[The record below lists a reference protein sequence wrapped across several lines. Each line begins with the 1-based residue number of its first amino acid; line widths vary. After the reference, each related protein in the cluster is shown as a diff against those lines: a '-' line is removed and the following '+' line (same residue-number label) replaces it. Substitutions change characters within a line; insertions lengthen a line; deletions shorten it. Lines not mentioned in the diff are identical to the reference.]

1 MNRPPRILL
10 GLFALGALAACSK
23 SDEKPPEVIRPVL
36 SVVVEPRTTQTFGFA
51 GSIEPQI
58 SADLAFRLLGRVV
71 SRDVKVGDIVSK
83 GTTIAA
89 LDPTALELA
98 VQAATAELSNA
109 EAQFANAAASEE
121 RQRQL
126 LASANTTQAVFDAAQ
141 QARKAAEAN
150 VERAKAALAKSQE
163 QLGYAR
169 LFSDFDGVVTA
180 VGAEVG
186 QTVSAGQTVVTVARS
201 DLREAVVD
209 IPDQLTGDL
218 TAGTPFQVILQ
229 SLPTIET
236 EAKLREIAPQAE
248 GSTRTRRVKLT
259 LTDPPQAFRLGSTVT
274 ATRMTKVVPT
284 IELPMSALLEKDGAD
299 KVWIVDPQT
308 SSVSAKEIKVAAKG
322 AATFTVAEG
331 LEAGMRVVTAGVH
344 SLSEG
349 QRSKCRRAASDEG
362 LQSVRLGAQPP
373 LHGLV
378 FHAGLRGGRHLLLSQ
393 SRS

>member
-349 QRSKCRRAASDEG
+349 QKVKVPEG
-362 LQSVRLGAQPP
+362 GV
-373 LHGLV
+373 
-378 FHAGLRGGRHLLLSQ
+378 
-393 SRS
+393 

>member
-1 MNRPPRILL
+1 MNRLPRIVL

-23 SDEKPPEVIRPVL
+23 SDEKPPEIIRPVL
-36 SVVVEPRTTQTFGFA
+36 SVVVEPRTTETFGFA
-51 GSIEPQI
+51 GSVEPQV

-71 SRDVKVGDIVSK
+71 SRDVKVGDIVTK

-98 VQAATAELSNA
+98 VQAAKAELSNA

-126 LASANTTQAVFDAAQ
+126 LASANASQAVFDAAQ
-141 QARKAAEAN
+141 QARKAAEAS
-150 VERAKAALAKSQE
+150 VERARASLAKSQE

-209 IPDQLTGDL
+209 IPDQLIGDL

-229 SLPTIET
+229 SLPTIQT

-248 GSTRTRRVKLT
+248 GSTRTRRVRLT

-274 ATRMTKVVPT
+274 ATRVTKVAPT
-284 IELPMSALLEKDGAD
+284 IELPMSALFEKNGSD

-308 SSVSAKEIKVAAKG
+308 SSVSTRDIKIASRNG
-322 AATFTVAEG
+322 GTFTVAEG

-344 SLSEG
+344 SLSQGQKVRVPEG
-349 QRSKCRRAASDEG
+349 G
-362 LQSVRLGAQPP
+362 V
-373 LHGLV
+373 
-378 FHAGLRGGRHLLLSQ
+378 
-393 SRS
+393 

>member
-1 MNRPPRILL
+1 MSRLPRLLL
-10 GLFALGALAACSK
+10 GVIALGALAACSK
-23 SDEKPPEVIRPVL
+23 SEEKPPEIIRPVL
-36 SVVVEPRTTQTFGFA
+36 SVVVEPRTTQVFGFA
-51 GSIEPQI
+51 GSVEPQV

-71 SRDVKVGDIVSK
+71 SRDVNVGDIVSK

-89 LDPTALELA
+89 LDPTALELS
-98 VQAATAELSNA
+98 VQAAKAELSNA
-109 EAQFANAAASEE
+109 EAQLANAAASEE

-141 QARKAAEAN
+141 QARKAAEAS
-150 VERAKAALAKSQE
+150 VERAKASLAKSQE

-186 QTVSAGQTVVTVARS
+186 QTVSPGQTVVTVARS
-201 DLREAVVD
+201 DPREAVVD

-229 SLPTIET
+229 SLPTIRT

-248 GSTRTRRVKLT
+248 GSTRTRRVRLT

-274 ATRMTKVVPT
+274 ATRMTTVEPT
-284 IELPMSALLEKDGAD
+284 IELPLSALFQRNGSDR
-299 KVWIVDPQT
+299 VWVVDAQT
-308 SSVSAKEIKVAAKG
+308 SSVSTREIKVASRNG
-322 AATFTVAEG
+322 GTFTVAQG

-344 SLSEG
+344 SLTEG
-349 QRSKCRRAASDEG
+349 QKVKLPAGGAS
-362 LQSVRLGAQPP
+362 
-373 LHGLV
+373 
-378 FHAGLRGGRHLLLSQ
+378 
-393 SRS
+393 

>member
-1 MNRPPRILL
+1 MNRLPRIML

-23 SDEKPPEVIRPVL
+23 SEEKPPEIIRPVL

-51 GSIEPQI
+51 GSVEPQI

-98 VQAATAELSNA
+98 VQAAKAELSNA

-141 QARKAAEAN
+141 QARKAAEAG

-218 TAGTPFQVILQ
+218 TTGTPFQVILQ

-236 EAKLREIAPQAE
+236 QAKLREIAPQAE

-274 ATRMTKVVPT
+274 ATRVTKVAPT
-284 IELPMSALLEKDGAD
+284 IELPMSALLEKNGAD

-308 SSVSAKEIKVAAKG
+308 SSVSTKEIKVTAKG
-322 AATFTVAEG
+322 AATFIVAEG

-349 QRSKCRRAASDEG
+349 QKVKVPEG
-362 LQSVRLGAQPP
+362 GV
-373 LHGLV
+373 
-378 FHAGLRGGRHLLLSQ
+378 
-393 SRS
+393 

>member
-1 MNRPPRILL
+1 MSRLRPILL
-10 GLFALGALAACSK
+10 GVLTLGTLASCSK
-23 SDEKPPEVIRPVL
+23 SDEKPPEIIRPVL
-36 SVVVEPRTTQTFGFA
+36 SKVIEPRTTQVFGFA
-51 GSIEPQI
+51 GSIEPQV
-58 SADLAFRLLGRVV
+58 SAELAFRLLGRVV
-71 SRDVKVGDIVSK
+71 SRDVNVGDIVSK

-98 VQAATAELSNA
+98 VQGAKAELSNA

-141 QARKAAEAN
+141 QARKAAQAG
-150 VERAKAALAKSQE
+150 VERAKASLAKSQE

-186 QTVSAGQTVVTVARS
+186 QTVSPGQAVVTVARS

-218 TAGTPFQVILQ
+218 AAGTPFQVILQ
-229 SLPTIET
+229 SLPTIQT
-236 EAKLREIAPQAE
+236 EAKLREIAPQSE

-259 LTDPPQAFRLGSTVT
+259 LTDPPQSFRLGSTVT
-274 ATRMTKVVPT
+274 ATRMTKVAPT
-284 IELPMSALLEKDGAD
+284 IELPLSALLEKDGSD
-299 KVWIVDPQT
+299 RVWIVNPET
-308 SSVSAKEIKVAAKG
+308 SSVSAREIKIASKNGDA
-322 AATFTVAEG
+322 FTVAEG

-349 QRSKCRRAASDEG
+349 QKVKVPEGGAS
-362 LQSVRLGAQPP
+362 
-373 LHGLV
+373 
-378 FHAGLRGGRHLLLSQ
+378 
-393 SRS
+393 

>member
-1 MNRPPRILL
+1 MRRLPHLML
-10 GLFALGALAACSK
+10 GLFALGTLVSCSK
-23 SDEKPPEVIRPVL
+23 SEEKPPEIIRPVL
-36 SVVVEPRTTQTFGFA
+36 SIVIEPRTTQTFGFA
-51 GSIEPQI
+51 GSVEPQV

-71 SRDVKVGDIVSK
+71 SRDVNVGDIVSK

-98 VQAATAELSNA
+98 VQAAKAELSNT
-109 EAQFANAAASEE
+109 EAQFANAAGSEE

-126 LASANTTQAVFDAAQ
+126 LAAANTTQAAFDAAE
-141 QARKAAEAN
+141 QARKAAEAG
-150 VERAKAALAKSQE
+150 VERAKASLAKSQE

-180 VGAEVG
+180 TGAEVG
-186 QTVSAGQTVVTVARS
+186 QTVSPGQTVVTVARS

-209 IPDQLTGDL
+209 IPDQLIGDL

-229 SLPTIET
+229 SQPTIQT

-248 GSTRTRRVKLT
+248 GSTRTRRVRLT
-259 LTDPPQAFRLGSTVT
+259 LTDPPRAFRLGSTVT
-274 ATRMTKVVPT
+274 ATRVTKVTPT
-284 IELPMSALLEKDGAD
+284 IELPMSALFEGDGVD
-299 KVWIVDPQT
+299 KVWIVDAQT
-308 SSVSAKEIKVAAKG
+308 SSVNAKEIKVAAKG

-349 QRSKCRRAASDEG
+349 QKVRVPEG
-362 LQSVRLGAQPP
+362 GV
-373 LHGLV
+373 
-378 FHAGLRGGRHLLLSQ
+378 
-393 SRS
+393 

>member
-1 MNRPPRILL
+1 MNRPVML

-23 SDEKPPEVIRPVL
+23 SEEKPPEVIRPVL
-36 SVVVEPRTTQTFGFA
+36 SMVVEPRTTQTFGFA
-51 GSIEPQI
+51 GSVEPQV

-98 VQAATAELSNA
+98 VQAAKAELSNA

-126 LASANTTQAVFDAAQ
+126 LASANASQAVFDTAQ

-150 VERAKAALAKSQE
+150 VERAKASLAKSQE

-236 EAKLREIAPQAE
+236 QAKLREIAPQAE

-274 ATRMTKVVPT
+274 ATRVTKVAPT
-284 IELPMSALLEKDGAD
+284 IELPISALLEKNGAD

-308 SSVSAKEIKVAAKG
+308 SSVSTKEIKVAAKG

-349 QRSKCRRAASDEG
+349 QKVKVPEG
-362 LQSVRLGAQPP
+362 GV
-373 LHGLV
+373 
-378 FHAGLRGGRHLLLSQ
+378 
-393 SRS
+393 

>member
-1 MNRPPRILL
+1 MRRLPRILL
-10 GLFALGALAACSK
+10 LFALGALASCSK
-23 SDEKPPEVIRPVL
+23 SDEKPPEIIRPVL
-36 SVVVEPRTTQTFGFA
+36 SVVVEPQTSQTFGFA
-51 GSIEPQI
+51 GSVEPQV

-71 SRDVKVGDIVSK
+71 SRDVNVGDIVSK

-98 VQAATAELSNA
+98 VQAAKAELSNA

-126 LASANTTQAVFDAAQ
+126 LASANTSQAVFDAAQ
-141 QARKAAEAN
+141 QARKAAEAG
-150 VERAKAALAKSQE
+150 VERAKASLAKSQE

-209 IPDQLTGDL
+209 IPDQLVGDL
-218 TAGTPFQVILQ
+218 TTGTPFQVILQ
-229 SLPTIET
+229 SLPTIQT
-236 EAKLREIAPQAE
+236 EAKLREIAPQSE

-259 LTDPPQAFRLGSTVT
+259 LTNPPQAFRLGSTVT
-274 ATRMTKVVPT
+274 ATRVAKVMPT
-284 IELPMSALLEKDGAD
+284 IELPMSALLEKDGVD

-308 SSVSAKEIKVAAKG
+308 SSVSVKEIKVAAKG

-349 QRSKCRRAASDEG
+349 QKVKVPEG
-362 LQSVRLGAQPP
+362 GV
-373 LHGLV
+373 
-378 FHAGLRGGRHLLLSQ
+378 
-393 SRS
+393 

>member
-1 MNRPPRILL
+1 MNRPVML

-23 SDEKPPEVIRPVL
+23 SEEKPPEVIRPVL
-36 SVVVEPRTTQTFGFA
+36 SIVVEPRTTQTFGFA
-51 GSIEPQI
+51 GSVEPQV

-98 VQAATAELSNA
+98 VQAAKAELSNA

-126 LASANTTQAVFDAAQ
+126 LASANASQAVFDTAQ

-150 VERAKAALAKSQE
+150 VERAKASLAKSQE

-236 EAKLREIAPQAE
+236 QAKLREIAPQAE

-274 ATRMTKVVPT
+274 ATRVTKVAPT
-284 IELPMSALLEKDGAD
+284 IELPISALLEKNGAD

-308 SSVSAKEIKVAAKG
+308 SSVSTKEIKVAAKG

-349 QRSKCRRAASDEG
+349 QKVKVPEG
-362 LQSVRLGAQPP
+362 GV
-373 LHGLV
+373 
-378 FHAGLRGGRHLLLSQ
+378 
-393 SRS
+393 

>member
-1 MNRPPRILL
+1 MKRLLPVLL
-10 GLFALGALAACSK
+10 GLAALSACSK
-23 SDEKPPEVIRPVL
+23 SDEKPPQIVRPVL

-51 GSIEPQI
+51 GSVEPQV

-98 VQAATAELSNA
+98 VQAAKAELSNA

-126 LASANTTQAVFDAAQ
+126 LAAANTSQSVFDAAQ
-141 QARKAAEAN
+141 QARKAAEAS
-150 VERAKAALAKSQE
+150 VERAKASLAKSQE

-186 QTVSAGQTVVTVARS
+186 QTVSPGQTIVTVARS

-209 IPDQLTGDL
+209 IPDRLTGDL
-218 TAGTPFQVILQ
+218 SAGTPFQVILQ
-229 SLPTIET
+229 SLPTIQT
-236 EAKLREIAPQAE
+236 EAKLREIAPQSE

-259 LTDPPQAFRLGSTVT
+259 LTEPPQAFRLGSTVT

-284 IELPMSALLEKDGAD
+284 IELPISALLEKNGSE
-299 KVWIVDPQT
+299 KVWIVDPKT
-308 SSVSAKEIKVAAKG
+308 SSVSAHDIKVASKNG
-322 AATFTVAEG
+322 GTFTVADG
-331 LEAGMRVVTAGVH
+331 LDAGMRVVTAGVH
-344 SLSEG
+344 SLVDGQKVKVLEG
-349 QRSKCRRAASDEG
+349 GAS
-362 LQSVRLGAQPP
+362 
-373 LHGLV
+373 
-378 FHAGLRGGRHLLLSQ
+378 
-393 SRS
+393 

>member
-1 MNRPPRILL
+1 
-10 GLFALGALAACSK
+10 
-23 SDEKPPEVIRPVL
+23 
-36 SVVVEPRTTQTFGFA
+36 VVVEPRTTQTFGFA
-51 GSIEPQI
+51 GSVEPQF

-98 VQAATAELSNA
+98 VQAAKAELSNA

-126 LASANTTQAVFDAAQ
+126 LAAANTSQAVFDAAQ
-141 QARKAAEAN
+141 QARQAAEAG

-209 IPDQLTGDL
+209 IPDRLTGDL
-218 TAGTPFQVILQ
+218 PAGTPFQVILQ
-229 SLPTIET
+229 SLPTIQT

-248 GSTRTRRVKLT
+248 GSTRTRRVRLT
-259 LTDPPQAFRLGSTVT
+259 LTDPPTAFRLGSTVT
-274 ATRMTKVVPT
+274 ATRMTKVAPT
-284 IELPMSALLEKDGAD
+284 IELPLSALLEKNGAD
-299 KVWIVDPQT
+299 KVWIVDPKT
-308 SSVSAKEIKVAAKG
+308 SSVSTREIKVIAKG
-322 AATFTVAEG
+322 ATTFTVAEG

-344 SLSEG
+344 SLTEG
-349 QRSKCRRAASDEG
+349 QK
-362 LQSVRLGAQPP
+362 VRVP
-373 LHGLV
+373 
-378 FHAGLRGGRHLLLSQ
+378 AGEAT
-393 SRS
+393 

>member
-1 MNRPPRILL
+1 ML
-10 GLFALGALAACSK
+10 GLFALGTLVSCSK
-23 SDEKPPEVIRPVL
+23 SEEKPPEIIRPVL
-36 SVVVEPRTTQTFGFA
+36 SVVIEPRTTQTFGFA
-51 GSIEPQI
+51 GSVEPQV

-71 SRDVKVGDIVSK
+71 SRDVNVGDIVSK

-98 VQAATAELSNA
+98 AQAAKAELSNA

-126 LASANTTQAVFDAAQ
+126 LAAANTSQAVFDSAQ
-141 QARKAAEAN
+141 QARKAAEAG
-150 VERAKAALAKSQE
+150 VERAKASLAKSQE

-180 VGAEVG
+180 TGAEVG
-186 QTVSAGQTVVTVARS
+186 QTVSPGQTVVTVARS

-209 IPDQLTGDL
+209 IPDQLIGDL

-229 SLPTIET
+229 SLPTIQT

-248 GSTRTRRVKLT
+248 GSTRTRRVRLT

-274 ATRMTKVVPT
+274 ATRVTKVAPT
-284 IELPMSALLEKDGAD
+284 IELPMSALLERDGVD
-299 KVWIVDPQT
+299 KVWVVDPQT
-308 SSVSAKEIKVAAKG
+308 SSVNAREIKVAAKG

-349 QRSKCRRAASDEG
+349 QKVKVPEG
-362 LQSVRLGAQPP
+362 GV
-373 LHGLV
+373 
-378 FHAGLRGGRHLLLSQ
+378 
-393 SRS
+393 

>member
-1 MNRPPRILL
+1 MKRLLPVLL
-10 GLFALGALAACSK
+10 GLAALSACSK
-23 SDEKPPEVIRPVL
+23 SDEKPPQIVRPVL

-51 GSIEPQI
+51 GSVEPQV

-98 VQAATAELSNA
+98 VQAAKAELSNA

-126 LASANTTQAVFDAAQ
+126 LASANTSQSVFDAAQ
-141 QARKAAEAN
+141 QARKAAEAS
-150 VERAKAALAKSQE
+150 VERAKASLAKSQE

-186 QTVSAGQTVVTVARS
+186 QTVSPGQTIVTVARS

-209 IPDQLTGDL
+209 IPDRLTGDL
-218 TAGTPFQVILQ
+218 SAGTPFQVILQ
-229 SLPTIET
+229 SLPTIQT
-236 EAKLREIAPQAE
+236 EAKLREIAPQSE

-284 IELPMSALLEKDGAD
+284 IELPISALLEKNGSE
-299 KVWIVDPQT
+299 KVWIVDPKT
-308 SSVSAKEIKVAAKG
+308 SSVSAHDIKVASKNG
-322 AATFTVAEG
+322 GTFTVAEG
-331 LEAGMRVVTAGVH
+331 LDAGMRVVTAGVH
-344 SLSEG
+344 SLVDGQKVKVPEG
-349 QRSKCRRAASDEG
+349 GAS
-362 LQSVRLGAQPP
+362 
-373 LHGLV
+373 
-378 FHAGLRGGRHLLLSQ
+378 
-393 SRS
+393 

>member
-1 MNRPPRILL
+1 MSRLPSVLL
-10 GLFALGALAACSK
+10 GLFMLGALASCSK
-23 SDEKPPEVIRPVL
+23 SDEKPPEIIRPVL
-36 SVVVEPRTTQTFGFA
+36 SMVVEPRTTQIFGFA
-51 GSIEPQI
+51 GSVEPQV

-83 GTTIAA
+83 GTTIAT

-98 VQAATAELSNA
+98 VQAAKAELSNA

-150 VERAKAALAKSQE
+150 VERAKASLAKAQE

-169 LFSDFDGVVTA
+169 LFSDFDGVITA

-186 QTVSAGQTVVTVARS
+186 QTVSPGQTVVTVARS

-218 TAGTPFQVILQ
+218 AAGTPFQVILQ
-229 SLPTIET
+229 SLPTIQT
-236 EAKLREIAPQAE
+236 EAKLREIAPQSE

-274 ATRMTKVVPT
+274 ATRMTKVTPT
-284 IELPMSALLEKDGAD
+284 IELPLSALLEKDGAD

-308 SSVSAKEIKVAAKG
+308 SSVSAKEIKLAAKG
-322 AATFTVAEG
+322 AATFIVAEG
-331 LEAGMRVVTAGVH
+331 LDAGMRVVTAGVH

-349 QRSKCRRAASDEG
+349 QKVKVPEG
-362 LQSVRLGAQPP
+362 GV
-373 LHGLV
+373 
-378 FHAGLRGGRHLLLSQ
+378 
-393 SRS
+393 

>member
-1 MNRPPRILL
+1 VRRLPHLML
-10 GLFALGALAACSK
+10 GLFALGTLVSCSK
-23 SDEKPPEVIRPVL
+23 SEEKPPEIIRPVL
-36 SVVVEPRTTQTFGFA
+36 SVVIEPRTTQTFGFA
-51 GSIEPQI
+51 GSVEPQV

-71 SRDVKVGDIVSK
+71 SRDVNVGDIVSK

-98 VQAATAELSNA
+98 AQAAKAELSNA

-126 LASANTTQAVFDAAQ
+126 LAAANTSQAVFDSAQ
-141 QARKAAEAN
+141 QARKAAEAG
-150 VERAKAALAKSQE
+150 VERAKASLAKSQE

-180 VGAEVG
+180 TGAEVG
-186 QTVSAGQTVVTVARS
+186 QTVSPGQTVVTVARS

-209 IPDQLTGDL
+209 IPDQLIGDL

-229 SLPTIET
+229 SLPTIQT

-248 GSTRTRRVKLT
+248 GSTRTRRVRLT

-274 ATRMTKVVPT
+274 ATRVTKVAPT
-284 IELPMSALLEKDGAD
+284 IELPMSALLERDGVD
-299 KVWIVDPQT
+299 KVWVVDPQT
-308 SSVSAKEIKVAAKG
+308 SSVNAREIKVAAKG

-349 QRSKCRRAASDEG
+349 QKVKVPEG
-362 LQSVRLGAQPP
+362 GV
-373 LHGLV
+373 
-378 FHAGLRGGRHLLLSQ
+378 
-393 SRS
+393 

>member
-1 MNRPPRILL
+1 MNRSIML

-23 SDEKPPEVIRPVL
+23 SEEKPPEVIRPVL
-36 SVVVEPRTTQTFGFA
+36 SMVVEPRTTQTFGFA
-51 GSIEPQI
+51 GSVEPQI

-83 GTTIAA
+83 GTTIAT

-98 VQAATAELSNA
+98 VQAAKAELSNA

-126 LASANTTQAVFDAAQ
+126 LAAANASQAVFDAAQ

-150 VERAKAALAKSQE
+150 VERAKASLAKSQE

-218 TAGTPFQVILQ
+218 TTGTPFQVILQ

-236 EAKLREIAPQAE
+236 QAKLREIAPQAE

-274 ATRMTKVVPT
+274 ATRVTKVAPT
-284 IELPMSALLEKDGAD
+284 IELPISALLEKNGAD

-308 SSVSAKEIKVAAKG
+308 SSVSTRDIKVASKNGG
-322 AATFTVAEG
+322 AFTVAEG
-331 LEAGMRVVTAGVH
+331 LNAGMRVVTAGVH

-349 QRSKCRRAASDEG
+349 QKVKVLEG
-362 LQSVRLGAQPP
+362 GV
-373 LHGLV
+373 
-378 FHAGLRGGRHLLLSQ
+378 
-393 SRS
+393 

>member
-1 MNRPPRILL
+1 MKRLLPVLL
-10 GLFALGALAACSK
+10 GLAALAACSK
-23 SDEKPPEVIRPVL
+23 SDEKPPEIVRPVL

-51 GSIEPQI
+51 GSVEPQV

-98 VQAATAELSNA
+98 VQAAKAELSNA

-126 LASANTTQAVFDAAQ
+126 LTSANTSQSVFDAAQ
-141 QARKAAEAN
+141 QARKAAEAS
-150 VERAKAALAKSQE
+150 VERAKASLAKSQE

-186 QTVSAGQTVVTVARS
+186 QTVSPGQTVVTVARS
-201 DLREAVVD
+201 DPREAVVD

-218 TAGTPFQVILQ
+218 TAGTPFHVILQ
-229 SLPTIET
+229 SLPTIQT

-274 ATRMTKVVPT
+274 AIRMTKVGPR
-284 IELPMSALLEKDGAD
+284 IELPISALLDKNGSE

-308 SSVSAKEIKVAAKG
+308 SSVSMRDIKVASKAG
-322 AATFTVAEG
+322 GTFTVAEG

-344 SLSEG
+344 NLSEG
-349 QRSKCRRAASDEG
+349 QKVKVPEGGAS
-362 LQSVRLGAQPP
+362 
-373 LHGLV
+373 
-378 FHAGLRGGRHLLLSQ
+378 
-393 SRS
+393 

>member
-1 MNRPPRILL
+1 MKRLLPVLL
-10 GLFALGALAACSK
+10 GLAALSACSK
-23 SDEKPPEVIRPVL
+23 SDEKPPQIVRPVL

-51 GSIEPQI
+51 GSVEPQV

-71 SRDVKVGDIVSK
+71 SRDVKVGDTVSK

-98 VQAATAELSNA
+98 VQAAKAELSNA

-126 LASANTTQAVFDAAQ
+126 LTSANTPQSVFDAAQ
-141 QARKAAEAN
+141 QARKAAEAR
-150 VERAKAALAKSQE
+150 VERAKASLAKSQE

-186 QTVSAGQTVVTVARS
+186 QTVSPGQTIVTVARS

-218 TAGTPFQVILQ
+218 PAGTPFQVILQ
-229 SLPTIET
+229 SLPTIQT
-236 EAKLREIAPQAE
+236 EAKLREIAPQSE

-284 IELPMSALLEKDGAD
+284 IELPISALLEKDGSE
-299 KVWIVDPQT
+299 KVWIIDPKT
-308 SSVSAKEIKVAAKG
+308 SSVSAHDIKVASKNG
-322 AATFTVAEG
+322 GTFTVAEG
-331 LEAGMRVVTAGVH
+331 LDAGMRVVTAGVH
-344 SLSEG
+344 SLVDGQKVKVPEG
-349 QRSKCRRAASDEG
+349 GAS
-362 LQSVRLGAQPP
+362 
-373 LHGLV
+373 
-378 FHAGLRGGRHLLLSQ
+378 
-393 SRS
+393 